1 MQLSRL
7 FGLIL
12 FVLAIYVGITVF
24 TEGVEGAFGGI
35 FVKLGMHTPAADP
48 SGTDPVGLESRPSST
63 PILHRVEDRWRDY
76 IDTPARR
83 IDALEDD

>member
-12 FVLAIYVGITVF
+12 FVLAIYVGITIY
-24 TEGVEGAFGGI
+24 TEGVGGAFGGI
-35 FVKLGMHTPAADP
+35 FEKLGMHTAT
-48 SGTDPVGLESRPSST
+48 TDPGGSDPFGLDSRPNT
-63 PILHRVEDRWRDY
+63 APITDRVENRWRDY
-76 IDTPARR
+76 INTPSRR